1 MRSDKIGFII
11 ILISIAIFKIIT
23 ISQVIMFFIFSI
35 LMAMRLTYKDWW
47 LEYIQEWDVLII
59 LSLYVEDRRKWTATK
74 LMQMLREKA
83 EELEVD
89 TIEFSAMSFDE
100 EDGMPTEDLKDWYER
115 LGFESVVD
123 YSIWTAKWYVMKM
136 EL

>member
-1 MRSDKIGFII
+1 MK
-11 ILISIAIFKIIT
+11 
-23 ISQVIMFFIFSI
+23 
-35 LMAMRLTYKDWW
+35 LTYKDWW
-47 LEYIQEWDVLII
+47 LEYMQEWDVLVI

-74 LMQMLREKA
+74 LMQMLKEKA

-100 EDGMPTEDLKDWYER
+100 EDWMPTEELKDWYER
-115 LGFESVVD
+115 LGFENVEN
-123 YSIWTAKWYVMKM
+123 YSIWTSKWYVMKM

>member
-1 MRSDKIGFII
+1 
-11 ILISIAIFKIIT
+11 
-23 ISQVIMFFIFSI
+23 MFFIFSI

-74 LMQMLREKA
+74 LMQMLKEKA

-100 EDGMPTEDLKDWYER
+100 EDGLPTEDLKDRYER
-115 LGFESVVD
+115 LWFECVVD
-123 YSIWTAKWYVMKM
+123 YSIWTSKGYVMKM

>member
-1 MRSDKIGFII
+1 
-11 ILISIAIFKIIT
+11 
-23 ISQVIMFFIFSI
+23 MFFIFSI

-89 TIEFSAMSFDE
+89 TIEFSANRGS
-100 EDGMPTEDLKDWYER
+100 
-115 LGFESVVD
+115 
-123 YSIWTAKWYVMKM
+123 
-136 EL
+136 

>member
-1 MRSDKIGFII
+1 
-11 ILISIAIFKIIT
+11 
-23 ISQVIMFFIFSI
+23 MFFIFSI

-74 LMQMLREKA
+74 LMQMLKEKA

-100 EDGMPTEDLKDWYER
+100 EDGLPTEDLKDWYER

-123 YSIWTAKWYVMKM
+123 YSIWAAKWYVMKM

>member
-1 MRSDKIGFII
+1 
-11 ILISIAIFKIIT
+11 
-23 ISQVIMFFIFSI
+23 
-35 LMAMRLTYKDWW
+35 
-47 LEYIQEWDVLII
+47 
-59 LSLYVEDRRKWTATK
+59 
-74 LMQMLREKA
+74 MLKEKA

-123 YSIWTAKWYVMKM
+123 YSI
-136 EL
+136 